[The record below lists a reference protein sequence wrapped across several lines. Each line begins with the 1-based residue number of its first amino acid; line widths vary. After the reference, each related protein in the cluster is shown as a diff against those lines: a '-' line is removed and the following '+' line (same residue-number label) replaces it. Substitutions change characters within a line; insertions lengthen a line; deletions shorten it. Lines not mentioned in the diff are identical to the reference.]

1 MPRILSV
8 EDDPDLQHLL
18 SLALQGQGY
27 EIHYAFT
34 GKEGYEKVLSLN
46 PDLIITDMML
56 PMLNGVELIK
66 LIKGHKTARDIPII
80 VMTAFSEHAAFLE
93 NAIKPLG
100 IVEYLRKPVQID
112 ELIRL
117 IRRVLRG
124 RMSRTIPAMRLSKG
138 AVRLDPK
145 FRTVWIDDKLVATL
159 APKRFEVM
167 MALVEARGEVLCS
180 DLLNRVWQDCDES
193 KNTLEKTVQRLRED
207 LGPDQAQRIR
217 TTPDGYELLG

>member
-46 PDLIITDMML
+46 PDLLITDMML

-66 LIKGHKTARDIPII
+66 LIKAHKTARDIPII
-80 VMTAFSEHAAFLE
+80 VMTSYSDHASFVE
-93 NAIKPLG
+93 SAIKPLG

-124 RMSRTIPAMRLSKG
+124 RMARTMPALRLSKG

-145 FRTVWIDDKLVATL
+145 FRTVWIDDKLIATL
-159 APKRFEVM
+159 PPKRFEVM
-167 MALVEARGEVLCS
+167 LALVESRGEVPVD
-180 DLLNRVWQDCDES
+180 DLLGRVWQDSDES
-193 KNTLEKTVQRLRED
+193 KNTLEKTIQRLRED
-207 LGPDQAQRIR
+207 LGPEQAPRIR
-217 TTPDGYELLG
+217 TTADGYELLG